1 MPIRYKSDIDWFEIV
16 YLKTDLEQNP
26 WTLVGVLLSPNGP
39 MFTISREG
47 ETIDVYEGEFTREV
61 NKELRLGIKNDFD

>member
-1 MPIRYKSDIDWFEIV
+1 MPIRYKSEIDWFEIV

-39 MFTISREG
+39 MFTISKEG
-47 ETIDVYEGEFTREV
+47 ETIDVYDGEFTREV